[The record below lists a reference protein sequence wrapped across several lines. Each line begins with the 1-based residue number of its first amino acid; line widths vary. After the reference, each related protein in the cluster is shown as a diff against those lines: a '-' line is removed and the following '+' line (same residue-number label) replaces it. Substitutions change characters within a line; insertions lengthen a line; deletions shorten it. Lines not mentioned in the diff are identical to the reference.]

1 MAKTTRKYTDSLKEQ
16 FIEDDYEDFGY
27 EVQNQKRY
35 SSRSKRQ
42 HKFKDTDEYSDWE

>member
-16 FIEDDYEDFGY
+16 YIEDDYEDFGY

-35 SSRSKRQ
+35 STRSKRQ